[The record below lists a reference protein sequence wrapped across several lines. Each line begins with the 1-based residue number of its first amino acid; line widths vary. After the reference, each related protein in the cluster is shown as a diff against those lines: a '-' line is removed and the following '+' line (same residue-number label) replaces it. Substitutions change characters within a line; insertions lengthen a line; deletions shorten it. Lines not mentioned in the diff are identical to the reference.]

1 MIGGGLMFTVG
12 ILYLLFERSI
22 LADPKDEQSSPAAD
36 RFSRIIMG
44 VQVGCSLLE
53 GTFEGSNVL
62 QIGLIA
68 LAMIVT
74 HSSISYIQAREGLP
88 QGTKYVG
95 WITLGNYHSC
105 QPES

>member
-44 VQVGCSLLE
+44 VQVG
-53 GTFEGSNVL
+53 
-62 QIGLIA
+62 
-68 LAMIVT
+68 
-74 HSSISYIQAREGLP
+74 
-88 QGTKYVG
+88 
-95 WITLGNYHSC
+95 
-105 QPES
+105 